1 MAFGSFEK
9 GEEIEANAEINMI
22 PFIDVMLVLLI
33 IFMITAPL
41 MSHAVKVDL
50 PKASSQ
56 PLAAAGKPVDVAV
69 LASGEIL
76 VNREPVALAD
86 LAVRLGQFPS
96 ESEVHLRADRGTPY
110 ETVARVLSAAA
121 EAGLARIG
129 FVTDLPDGA
138 R

>member
-56 PLAAAGKPVDVAV
+56 PLASASKPVDVAV
-69 LASGEIL
+69 LADGSVLINGKAVPL
-76 VNREPVALAD
+76 SALSLRLHEFPAD
-86 LAVRLGQFPS
+86 TEL
-96 ESEVHLRADRGTPY
+96 HLRADRNTSY
-110 ETVARVLSAAA
+110 ETVAKVLAAA
-121 EAGLARIG
+121 ADAGLARIG
-129 FVTDLPDGA
+129 FVTDLPA
-138 R
+138 S

>member
-56 PLAAAGKPVDVAV
+56 PLAAAGKPVDLAV
-69 LASGEIL
+69 LASGEVM
-76 VNREPVALAD
+76 VNQQPVTLDD
-86 LAVRLGQFPS
+86 LQTSLQQFPA
-96 ESEVHLRADRGTPY
+96 ETEVHLRADRGTPY
-110 ETVARVLSAAA
+110 ETVARVLSAASA
-121 EAGLARIG
+121 AGLAKIG
-129 FVTDLPDGA
+129 FVTDLPET